1 MEFFNLGFNQVHI
14 IHFNYFNWIK
24 IVNWIIHESKPLSIV
39 KIFNVLLYSILTHP
53 STILLL
59 FTTLT
64 LVTHLRVITF
74 THVEQK
80 CYNIKLVKLVFDFE
94 KVMYI
99 IDSGVHVFILKK
111 INSYI
116 TYHKNKK
123 SLNNCEGWKYLIYH
137 FHKQLFWQYCHMTHS
152 SMYNVKCHLMW
163 IHKILQISKCC
174 YKNVHKG
181 WVM

>member
-1 MEFFNLGFNQVHI
+1 
-14 IHFNYFNWIK
+14 
-24 IVNWIIHESKPLSIV
+24 LSIV
-39 KIFNVLLYSILTHP
+39 KIFNVLLYFILTHP
-53 STILLL
+53 STILL

-64 LVTHLRVITF
+64 LVTHLGVITF
-74 THVEQK
+74 TYFEQK
-80 CYNIKLVKLVFDFE
+80 CYNIKLVKLVLNFL
-94 KVMYI
+94 KL
-99 IDSGVHVFILKK
+99 FILLIVAHRWIYFK
-111 INSYI
+111 NLSSYI

-152 SMYNVKCHLMW
+152 SMYNIKCHLMW

-181 WVM
+181 